1 MKTAVVILN
10 FNTSKLLEHFMPIV
24 LKHTQA
30 YARIIVADNDSK
42 DDSVQVMKT
51 QFSEVE
57 LIVNKV
63 NGGFAAGYNDCLKH
77 VNAEY
82 VMLLNSD
89 VEVTENWLQ
98 PLEALLDANPDVAAV
113 QPKLR
118 AFHNKA
124 AFEFAGAC
132 GGYIDKYGFP
142 FCRGRI
148 FDTIEDDNGQYD
160 TAVEVFWAT
169 GACMLIRK
177 SVFDELGGFDE
188 DFFAHMEEI
197 DLCWRIQNAGY
208 KLMVQPASLVYHVG
222 GGTLS
227 ALSARKT
234 YFNFR
239 NNLMMLHK
247 NLPAN
252 KLYSTLFL
260 KMILDGLAAFKFLVS
275 NGFQHFLAVLNAH
288 LYFYKHFKRRQL
300 VRHKT
305 QKQIKINYTKN
316 IYSKSLVWTY
326 FVAKKKKFM
335 DYQF

>member
-1 MKTAVVILN
+1 MFI
-10 FNTSKLLEHFMPIV
+10 E
-24 LKHTQA
+24 
-30 YARIIVADNDSK
+30 
-42 DDSVQVMKT
+42 
-51 QFSEVE
+51 
-57 LIVNKV
+57 
-63 NGGFAAGYNDCLKH
+63 
-77 VNAEY
+77 AE
-82 VMLLNSD
+82 
-89 VEVTENWLQ
+89 Q
-98 PLEALLDANPDVAAV
+98 LD
-113 QPKLR
+113 
-118 AFHNKA
+118 
-124 AFEFAGAC
+124 G
-132 GGYIDKYGFP
+132 
-142 FCRGRI
+142 
-148 FDTIEDDNGQYD
+148 
-160 TAVEVFWAT
+160 
-169 GACMLIRK
+169 
-177 SVFDELGGFDE
+177 